1 MRNLLMENPLTDTN
15 DASLKT
21 SPLANLHQELGAR
34 MVPFTG
40 YNMPVQ
46 YEGIIAEH
54 THTRTQ
60 AGLFDVSHMGQ
71 AILTGPNVE
80 QALETIVPGDIVDLP
95 EGRVRYTFLT
105 NEQGGILD
113 DFMVTRQKDH
123 LFLIVNA
130 ACKET
135 DFAHIAK
142 HLGSSY
148 TLDIKSDLALIA
160 LQGPSAV
167 TVLSRYAPEA
177 AQMKFMS
184 AATLVLGGIECGVT
198 RSGYTGE
205 DGYEISVSTNHVE
218 RLARRLLE
226 EPEVAPIG
234 LGARDSLRL
243 ESGLC
248 LYGNDI
254 NTTTTP
260 IEADLKWTISKRR
273 REIGGFP
280 GADII
285 LNQLATGTCRKRV
298 GLRPSGKA
306 PARAHTEI
314 TDATGKVIGEVTSGG
329 FGPSVGG
336 PVAMGYIDTDHSKI
350 GTPINFQVRG
360 KALPGEVAE
369 LPFVPHQYFK
379 S

>member
-1 MRNLLMENPLTDTN
+1 MRNLLMENPVTDTN
-15 DASLKT
+15 DTTLKT
-21 SPLANLHQELGAR
+21 TPLANLHQELGAR

-46 YEGIIAEH
+46 FEGIIAEH

-71 AILTGPNVE
+71 ATLTGPNVE
-80 QALETIVPGDIVDLP
+80 QALEAVVPGDIVDLP

-105 NEQGGILD
+105 NEKGGILD

-130 ACKET
+130 ACKEA
-135 DFAHIAK
+135 DFAHIAEQ
-142 HLGSSY
+142 LGSSY
-148 TLDIKSDLALIA
+148 TLDIKLDLALIA
-160 LQGPSAV
+160 LQGPAAV

-184 AATLVLGGIECGVT
+184 AATLVIGGIECGVT

-205 DGYEISVSTNHVE
+205 DGYEISVSTTHVE

-254 NTTTTP
+254 DTTTTP

-273 REIGGFP
+273 RKNGGFP
-280 GADII
+280 GAEII
-285 LNQLATGTCRKRV
+285 LKQLTAGTDRKRV

-306 PARAHTEI
+306 PARGHTKI
-314 TDATGKVIGEVTSGG
+314 TDTAGKTIGEVTSGG

-336 PVAMGYIDTDHSKI
+336 PVAMGYIDTDHSEV

-360 KALPGEVAE
+360 KALPGEVAA

>member
-1 MRNLLMENPLTDTN
+1 MTDTN

-148 TLDIKSDLALIA
+148 TLDIKPDLALIA

-184 AATLVLGGIECGVT
+184 ATTLVLGGIECGVT

-280 GADII
+280 GVDII

-336 PVAMGYIDTDHSKI
+336 PVAMGYIDTDYS
-350 GTPINFQVRG
+350 
-360 KALPGEVAE
+360 
-369 LPFVPHQYFK
+369 
-379 S
+379 

>member
-1 MRNLLMENPLTDTN
+1 
-15 DASLKT
+15 
-21 SPLANLHQELGAR
+21 
-34 MVPFTG
+34 
-40 YNMPVQ
+40 
-46 YEGIIAEH
+46 
-54 THTRTQ
+54 
-60 AGLFDVSHMGQ
+60 
-71 AILTGPNVE
+71 
-80 QALETIVPGDIVDLP
+80 
-95 EGRVRYTFLT
+95 
-105 NEQGGILD
+105 
-113 DFMVTRQKDH
+113 
-123 LFLIVNA
+123 
-130 ACKET
+130 
-135 DFAHIAK
+135 
-142 HLGSSY
+142 LGSPY
-148 TLDIKSDLALIA
+148 TLDIKPDLALIA

-254 NTTTTP
+254 NATTTP